1 MHPADPSQPTGPTQA
16 QFPSADL
23 TLCATAASQPV
34 EICHV
39 GEVRHVSA
47 GPSMTDASWKE
58 ALDRVNAAW
67 AQHTYEYA
75 LTGSPKA
82 KEMLDRVT
90 EIRKRLMAGRSSDG
104 R

>member
-1 MHPADPSQPTGPTQA
+1 MHPADPSQPTGPAQA

-23 TLCATAASQPV
+23 TPCATAASQPA

-47 GPSMTDASWKE
+47 GPPMTDDGWKE
-58 ALDRVNAAW
+58 ALVRVNAAW
-67 AQHTYEYA
+67 AQRTYEYA
-75 LTGSPKA
+75 LTKSPKA

-90 EIRKRLMAGRSSDG
+90 EIRKRLMAGRK
-104 R
+104 